1 MDFKES
7 GLLARRFK
15 RKLGLLSIQ
24 ETSKATSMSSFK
36 TPESSVDDSV
46 NFPSRSKTDYKTIK

>member
-24 ETSKATSMSSFK
+24 ETSKARSMSFK